1 MQIIA
6 ENVVFYQPFSFG
18 IVKTGLRIRE
28 KGVNI
33 KGCLSIFPEFC
44 GSLA

>member
-1 MQIIA
+1 LQIIA
-6 ENVVFYQPFSFG
+6 ANVVFYQPFSFD
-18 IVKTGLRIRE
+18 IVKTGLRIRQ

-33 KGCLSIFPEFC
+33 KGCLSICPEFC